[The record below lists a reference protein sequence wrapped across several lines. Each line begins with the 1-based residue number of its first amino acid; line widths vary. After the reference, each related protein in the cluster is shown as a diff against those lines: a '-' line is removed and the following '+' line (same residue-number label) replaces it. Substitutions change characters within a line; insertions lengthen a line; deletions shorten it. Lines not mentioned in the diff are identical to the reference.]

1 MRTLLPLLI
10 IALTSFILTNC
21 SMEPSYQSWAERE
34 FQSGVQNDSLF
45 LGYYF
50 GMPRQEFRDH
60 SFEMNRQ
67 GLMTGLVNIEY
78 QFEDLGNRATK
89 IFYPEFNDDII
100 TRIPVQISY
109 NAWAPW
115 NEDTWPEN
123 LMNDLKDYFEDI
135 YGGRFRMVYVPDI
148 ERRALVMI
156 QGNREIR
163 LYRHSE
169 NSVMADFRD
178 LNFFIPEKEDES

>member
-1 MRTLLPLLI
+1 MRTLIPLFV
-10 IALTSFILTNC
+10 IALLSFAITQC
-21 SMEPSYQSWAERE
+21 SMETSYQSWAERE
-34 FQSGVQNDSLF
+34 LRSGVQNDSLF

-67 GLMTGLVNIEY
+67 GIMTGLVKIEY

-89 IFYPEFNDDII
+89 IFYPDFNDDVI
-100 TRIPVQISY
+100 TRIPVEISY

-123 LMNDLKDYFEDI
+123 LIIDLKDHFEEI
-135 YGGRFRMVYVPDI
+135 YGGRFRQVYVPDI

-169 NSVMADFRD
+169 TTVMADFRD
-178 LNFFIPEKEDES
+178 LNVYRPVKED